1 MEQSSAET
9 AEKIRVS
16 LSDESRLSVYDPS
29 DGKLETLLANANV
42 VILVCSENLESYL
55 GISKKVTM
63 TILETQ
69 VDIDCGVL
77 KRFIDDGNKRKKFIA
92 FARDASYIPAAIQ
105 SNFKYICSD
114 ESNIDTG
121 DFLNTVR
128 PQIESL

>member
-92 FARDASYIPAAIQ
+92 FARDASYIPTAIQ